1 MECKVFLRWYLAR
14 SSRVLIET
22 LWNVKEDTDVTM
34 PVVLPRIN
42 RNIVECKV
50 ISLMFALGNCQSI
63 NRNIV
68 ECKDGFQNWSKSR
81 CQVLIETLWNVKYRL
96 RCSNMFQATGI
107 NRNIVECKVVTL
119 LSIFYHRS
127 VLIETLWNVKIEEQ
141 PKHPTVAETY

>member
-1 MECKVFLRWYLAR
+1 MECKAG
-14 SSRVLIET
+14 SRKHKTKNPKVLIET

-81 CQVLIETLWNVKYRL
+81 CQVLIETLWNVK
-96 RCSNMFQATGI
+96 SG
-107 NRNIVECKVVTL
+107 V
-119 LSIFYHRS
+119 
-127 VLIETLWNVKIEEQ
+127 
-141 PKHPTVAETY
+141 

>member
-1 MECKVFLRWYLAR
+1 MNNGQDLHSFRINRNIVECKEAHGFDNLSAQDCINRNIVECKVFLRWYLAR

-81 CQVLIETLWNVKYRL
+81 CQVLIETLWNVK
-96 RCSNMFQATGI
+96 
-107 NRNIVECKVVTL
+107 
-119 LSIFYHRS
+119 
-127 VLIETLWNVKIEEQ
+127 LIASCII
-141 PKHPTVAETY
+141 

>member
-68 ECKDGFQNWSKSR
+68 ECKV
-81 CQVLIETLWNVKYRL
+81 VLNF
-96 RCSNMFQATGI
+96 CFATRKTRI
-107 NRNIVECKVVTL
+107 NRNIVECKVSTV
-119 LSIFYHRS
+119 R
-127 VLIETLWNVKIEEQ
+127 VGNVQIIR
-141 PKHPTVAETY
+141 Y